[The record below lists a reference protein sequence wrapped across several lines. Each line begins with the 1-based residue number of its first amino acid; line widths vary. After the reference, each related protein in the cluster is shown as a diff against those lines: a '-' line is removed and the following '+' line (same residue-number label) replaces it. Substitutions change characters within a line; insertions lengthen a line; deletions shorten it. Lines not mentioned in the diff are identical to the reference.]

1 MGGNV
6 MHRYGFGAGYG
17 YGGGRGE
24 MFVMMGAVVILILVA
39 ALILYFILRRGGLGH
54 GHNVISE
61 VNTNKAM
68 EILNEK
74 LVNGEIAEEEY
85 TRKKLLIT
93 GK

>member
-1 MGGNV
+1 
-6 MHRYGFGAGYG
+6 MHRYGFGPGS

-39 ALILYFILRRGGLGH
+39 ALILYFILRRGGVGSS
-54 GHNVISE
+54 HNLISE
-61 VNTNKAM
+61 VNTNRAV

-74 LVNGEIAEEEY
+74 LANGEIAEEEY
-85 TRKKLLIT
+85 TKKKLLIT